1 MILVFQ
7 LPISPSP
14 FERAAVITG
23 ETAKSF
29 AEKMDGVLSEK
40 CPLGY
45 RLCVCPKKEFAF
57 KIFDDKYEIAQIDMC
72 ERFENTEDW
81 ANSVEHTR
89 LSPSQISDLISNIT
103 KFNEGFSNIDE
114 SDE

>member
-1 MILVFQ
+1 MILIFK

-14 FERAAVITG
+14 FRAAVITG

-29 AEKMDGVLSEK
+29 AEKMDGILSEK

-45 RLCVCPKKEFAF
+45 RLCVCPKKEIAV
-57 KIFDDKYEIAQIDMC
+57 KIFDDEDEIAQIDMC
-72 ERFENTEDW
+72 DKFETAENW
-81 ANSVEHTR
+81 ANSMEHTR
-89 LSPSQISDLISNIT
+89 LSPSQISDLISNIPQ
-103 KFNEGFSNIDE
+103 FNEGFSDIDE